1 MDMEELGKRRIERI
15 ESRRVSVSLKMAN
28 KARDERNAILK
39 ELKTLPLKNL
49 RAIHKAAKQTF
60 NLKP

>member
-1 MDMEELGKRRIERI
+1 
-15 ESRRVSVSLKMAN
+15 VSVSLKMAN